1 MSRCKYYYIICVTK
15 NKPPPPGAES
25 ELKMNTRKKELI
37 PSDLLL
43 EKVAYLKQLDKQRE
57 KSMLGQRTR
66 FLALHRY
73 VDNLTDEELKLAL
86 NKVKNQYV
94 QESKECPTDRFIDTA
109 ILEDTLHHEMMIRD
123 GYDLSQIADVV
134 KSYRSNVRLINKCE
148 EITSE
153 HLINRIK

>member
-1 MSRCKYYYIICVTK
+1 
-15 NKPPPPGAES
+15 
-25 ELKMNTRKKELI
+25 MNTRKSEI
-37 PSDLLL
+37 PAELLL
-43 EKVAYLKQLDKQRE
+43 EKVAYLKQLDEQRE

-73 VDNLTDEELKLAL
+73 VDNLTDEELKIAL

-94 QESKECPTDRFIDTA
+94 QESKECPSDIFIDTA
-109 ILEDTLHHEMMIRD
+109 ILEDTLHHEIMIRE
-123 GYDLSQIADVV
+123 GYDLSQIEDVV
-134 KSYRSNVRLINKCE
+134 KSYKRNVKLINKCE